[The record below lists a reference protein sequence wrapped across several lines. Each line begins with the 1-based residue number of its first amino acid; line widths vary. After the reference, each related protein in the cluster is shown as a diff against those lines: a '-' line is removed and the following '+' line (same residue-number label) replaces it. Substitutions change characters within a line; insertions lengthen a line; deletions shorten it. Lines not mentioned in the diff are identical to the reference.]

1 MGCPVGRGGDRAGDG
16 PVTAVLSFCGEA
28 SYAALGWLAPGWL
41 LSEALS
47 FTRDRPGRESSDEEL
62 VERARANDPDA
73 IHAIYE
79 RYAAAVYRRFT
90 HLLGPDP
97 EREDLMQEV
106 FVDLFRQLG
115 RYRGSASLRTYVFR
129 IVSHKACDHVRQRQ
143 RQRRTLGQA
152 PPFAT
157 VDVLDAQEQR
167 STAASPEERV
177 SHAQELALVEEALE
191 KLAPKKR
198 IAFLLRMVDN
208 LSLKEI
214 AEQVGAT
221 VFTVAQRLRHA
232 DRELHRHLERAGQ
245 GRR

>member
-1 MGCPVGRGGDRAGDG
+1 
-16 PVTAVLSFCGEA
+16 VTAVLSFGGDA
-28 SYAALGWLAPGWL
+28 SRAAFARLAQGWL
-41 LSEALS
+41 LAEALS
-47 FTRDRPGRESSDEEL
+47 FTRDRPGPERSDEEL
-62 VERARANDPDA
+62 VERARENEPDA

-79 RYAAAVYRRFT
+79 RYAATVYRRFT

-106 FVDLFRQLG
+106 FVDLFHQLG

-129 IVSHKACDHVRQRQ
+129 IVSHKACDHIRQ
-143 RQRRTLGQA
+143 RQRRRRTLEQP
-152 PPFAT
+152 PPFST
-157 VDVLDAQEQR
+157 IDVLDAHEQR
-167 STAASPEERV
+167 STAPSPEDRV
-177 SHAQELALVEEALE
+177 GHAQELALVEEALE

-232 DRELHRHLERAGQ
+232 DRELHHHLERARATSTMRQ
-245 GRR
+245 R

>member
-1 MGCPVGRGGDRAGDG
+1 
-16 PVTAVLSFCGEA
+16 VTAVLWFGGDA
-28 SYAALGWLAPGWL
+28 ARAALARLVEGWL
-41 LSEALS
+41 LADALP
-47 FTRDRPGRESSDEEL
+47 FARDRPAPERSDEDL
-62 VERARANDPDA
+62 IERARENEPGA

-79 RYAAAVYRRFT
+79 RYAGAVYRRLT

-115 RYRGSASLRTYVFR
+115 RYRGNASLRTYVLR

-143 RQRRTLGQA
+143 RRRRTLGQTA
-152 PPFAT
+152 PFSR
-157 VDVLDAQEQR
+157 VDVLDAHEQR
-167 STAASPEERV
+167 SIAPSPEERV
-177 SHAQELALVEEALE
+177 GHAQELALVEEALE

-232 DRELHRHLERAGQ
+232 DRELHRHLERARQ
-245 GRR
+245 GRP